1 MEEEIPTRLGT
12 LLVDHAESCG
22 GESRG
27 RRKQERFEARDLPL
41 TLSQSLSCFACQG
54 NTVLNSARKS
64 RASQPSRPIAGT
76 TASTLCSWSWW
87 G

>member
-12 LLVDHAESCG
+12 PLADHAESCGGG

-27 RRKQERFEARDLPL
+27 RRKQERFEARELPL
-41 TLSQSLSCFACQG
+41 TLSQPFSCFACQG
-54 NTVLNSARKS
+54 NSVLKLCWGKPSFPARVQPAG
-64 RASQPSRPIAGT
+64 RALTAGRV
-76 TASTLCSWSWW
+76 